1 MLLFWIPLWVKL
13 LYGHLQMLPCFQHL
27 SSLLFLDILY
37 SLCTIML
44 TKTIFNFFSE
54 AVNIILCRSIIW
66 DWIKKIYT
74 RYYKLF
80 FGSLVVIFLP
90 KTYMFSIVFMR
101 ENRIKLIKINLK
113 LNFIYFFNSD
123 YQYLSLI
130 LHTKYKDNLFEKL
143 YDSIVIFWTYFIEK
157 NHKQVHPT

>member
-1 MLLFWIPLWVKL
+1 MRLNKK
-13 LYGHLQMLPCFQHL
+13 
-27 SSLLFLDILY
+27 DI
-37 SLCTIML
+37 
-44 TKTIFNFFSE
+44 
-54 AVNIILCRSIIW
+54 
-66 DWIKKIYT
+66 
-74 RYYKLF
+74 YYKLF

-157 NHKQVHPT
+157 NHKQVHPTKEFFFFNYNDEQWYTIKKIRLMFIHNVSSVFGFIFWSNEFIV